1 MERNL
6 LGTQAFDDGLN
17 GIIGYYDDTTK
28 EYSAKN
34 LLIAIKNYF
43 DVDDLKFDVL
53 NKKRTLVYDQIARQ
67 KLLLVLK
74 DALHE

>member
-1 MERNL
+1 LERNL

-34 LLIAIKNYF
+34 LLKAIQNYF
-43 DVDDLKFDVL
+43 DVDDLTVTVKGDC
-53 NKKRTLVYDQIARQ
+53 
-67 KLLLVLK
+67 
-74 DALHE
+74 

>member
-6 LGTQAFDDGLN
+6 LGTQAFDDSLS

-34 LLIAIKNYF
+34 LTAKNLTAIKKYF
-43 DVDDLKFDVL
+43 DVDDLKL
-53 NKKRTLVYDQIARQ
+53 TTIWGCL
-67 KLLLVLK
+67 
-74 DALHE
+74 

>member
-34 LLIAIKNYF
+34 LLTAIINYF
-43 DVDDLKFDVL
+43 DADDLKL
-53 NKKRTLVYDQIARQ
+53 TTIWGCL
-67 KLLLVLK
+67 
-74 DALHE
+74 